1 MNNDNESF
9 DMYKDIKTLLPKV
22 IENLEAKYKTDFN
35 DETQYVATGFK
46 DIYFKKGN
54 LIILASHPCIGKT
67 SFALNILL
75 NIATKKKKAVGYIT
89 CGAFDETDITRKLLG
104 FSSDIPLHKIKSA
117 NLMVEEL
124 KKLSEKSGELWETPI
139 FINDSPNAFFAEVEL
154 AARLMVEQQK
164 VEIIFVDSYEYL
176 REVVD
181 SDKDEYPSVHKELLE
196 EYKQLAK
203 ELNIPIIMLM
213 NLPCSDNVEP
223 SISDF
228 KANMIIPRTADEVYF
243 LHRDRIKD
251 DGKRSEATLITG
263 KNVNGLNPYI
273 HLDFYPETGM
283 FKDFSEE

>member
-1 MNNDNESF
+1 
-9 DMYKDIKTLLPKV
+9 
-22 IENLEAKYKTDFN
+22 
-35 DETQYVATGFK
+35 
-46 DIYFKKGN
+46 
-54 LIILASHPCIGKT
+54 
-67 SFALNILL
+67 
-75 NIATKKKKAVGYIT
+75 
-89 CGAFDETDITRKLLG
+89 
-104 FSSDIPLHKIKSA
+104 
-117 NLMVEEL
+117 
-124 KKLSEKSGELWETPI
+124 
-139 FINDSPNAFFAEVEL
+139 
-154 AARLMVEQQK
+154 MVEQQK

-251 DGKRSEATLITG
+251 YGKSEATLITG

-283 FKDFSEE
+283 FKAYSEE